1 MIGSLLK
8 RISELEPAPPWSLFA
23 AINTV
28 LMAVIA
34 IIAASLLVLSLLNN
48 QEYGTLAAWILAGS
62 LTVAFVRATRRAPEH
77 WQALRLGPTRSRL
90 LIVFLFSLG
99 MAITIDLAGLA
110 ISGEFLPPVE
120 LQPFANGSIGIVTWI
135 LLLVFML
142 VAQPA
147 AEEIVFRGVFYPS
160 ARHVLG
166 PWGGLVA
173 SAGAY
178 ALFHFFAYSSPLS
191 SFWHALLAPFLAG
204 LVITIARANSGST
217 RAAMAAHVGFNV
229 FAVLQLLLLTF

>member
-1 MIGSLLK
+1 MIGTLLK

-28 LMAVIA
+28 LMAIIA
-34 IIAASLLVLSLLNN
+34 VIAASLLVLSLLNN
-48 QEYGTLAAWILAGS
+48 QEYGTLAAWILAGG
-62 LTVAFVRATRRAPEH
+62 LTAVFVRTTRRAPEH

-110 ISGEFLPPVE
+110 ISDEFLPPVE
-120 LQPFANGSIGIVTWI
+120 LQPFIREPIGIVTWV

-142 VAQPA
+142 VVQPV
-147 AEEIVFRGVFYPS
+147 AEEMVFRGVFYPS
-160 ARHVLG
+160 SRHVLG
-166 PWGGLVA
+166 AWGGLLA
-173 SAGAY
+173 SAGVY
-178 ALFHFFAYSSPLS
+178 ALFHFFAYSSPVS

-204 LVITIARANSGST
+204 LVISIARANSGST
-217 RAAMAAHVGFNV
+217 RAAIAAHVGFNI